1 MAIQYPGVGASHKDL
16 LGFLGDL
23 FERAESLTYGAGQ
36 VSMCAHMLQTAEMA
50 EVAGAAPALVA
61 AALLHDVGHFGT
73 DYDLGFTDGSHTA
86 MQSATRDRRH
96 EEAGAR
102 MLEPYF
108 GPDVAV
114 PIRLHVPAKRY
125 LCAVDAA
132 YDAGLSATPH
142 HTLGLQGGPMSA
154 EEAAAFAELPYAD
167 AAAELRRWDDRAMI
181 AGKPVPGF
189 GHYETLLQDL
199 LVRAEP

>member
-1 MAIQYPGVGASHKDL
+1 VAIQYPGVVASPDDL

-23 FERAESLTYGAGQ
+23 FERAETLTYGAGQ
-36 VSMCAHMLQTAEMA
+36 VSMCAHMLQTAELA
-50 EVAGAAPALVA
+50 ETAGAAPELVA

-73 DYDLGFTDGSHTA
+73 DYDFGFTNENHTA

-102 MLEPYF
+102 MLEPFF

-114 PIRLHVPAKRY
+114 TIRLHVPAKRY

-132 YDAGLSATPH
+132 YDAGLSATTR

-154 EEAAAFAELPYAD
+154 EDAAAFAELPYAD
-167 AAAELRRWDDRAMI
+167 TAAQLRRWDDRAMI

-189 GHYETLLQDL
+189 GHYKTLLQGL
-199 LVRAEP
+199 LNRAVS